1 MTIKPFLARI
11 IMNGYNTKIIILCFG
26 FNKIMWGDLKK
37 DNIMNRE
44 KGPEEKNREKGSM
57 IKIKVLEGQEKNK
70 MSRDKTITQILA
82 QIIMNGYTTKIILLY
97 FAFIKIM

>member
-1 MTIKPFLARI
+1 
-11 IMNGYNTKIIILCFG
+11 MNGYNTKIIILCFG

-37 DNIMNRE
+37 DNIM
-44 KGPEEKNREKGSM
+44 NREKGSM